1 MPNRIFQYIEVDS
14 YTELQSF
21 EDSKFRRQPIL
32 ALPMS
37 PTFEKASGILIAL
50 LILLSSASANSQD
63 LDEFMKELILNDLSD
78 ATVSSAETT
87 YQRLVHSKGEAVDCA
102 EWHRCTSTILMAGLT
117 GQRDLYANSV
127 LFDIESSNCPEPEGP
142 WWPYLVGNAY
152 FMTNNHEKAAA
163 FYSKIDWNP
172 ESDVSNFSLFVN
184 ARLNLSSALNGMG
197 DVHRAV
203 ETIDELVQTCKSYE
217 EETQTEL
224 DLSFYDNLSINLA
237 GLLISNRDFERAES
251 TLQTLDAARLDER
264 WQQVVTLNRLIIFQ
278 ETGRF
283 EQSDSIWMKA
293 LRMTEF
299 AGVPEATYNIL
310 IRQSL
315 LSDDPLGF
323 LDISEVILTNLPHV
337 LQDSAF
343 YYANLIESVAN
354 DGIFEERWKV
364 YSGIE
369 RDRSAT
375 LALQVKAITQKSSD
389 RISELTSELENK
401 RATTAQWQMIALFIG
416 LILLSIIGG
425 YAILQRRKGMVN
437 QRKLDAMLSSKH
449 DDSRVDELELKLD
462 DIRTLGDA
470 IAHGKK
476 TSDAM
481 LILKKISMKHMPE
494 NLPKKLDLNVLENY
508 SALTTSE
515 QKILKDMIAGLDAK
529 EIARILN
536 LSPSHIYN
544 SRSNI
549 RRKLEIPKEQ
559 SIEDWVI
566 ANAVNI
572 EPGHSSA

>member
-1 MPNRIFQYIEVDS
+1 M
-14 YTELQSF
+14 T
-21 EDSKFRRQPIL
+21 
-32 ALPMS
+32 
-37 PTFEKASGILIAL
+37 PTFARASGIHSALFIL
-50 LILLSSASANSQD
+50 LILPSASSQD
-63 LDEFMKELILNDLSD
+63 FDEFMKELILNELQDETI
-78 ATVSSAETT
+78 ASAEAT
-87 YQRLVHSKGEAVDCA
+87 YQQLVRNKGEETDCI
-102 EWHRCTSTILMAGLT
+102 EWHQCTSTILMAGLT

-127 LFDIESSNCPEPEGP
+127 LFDLESFDCPEPEGP

-152 FMTNNHEKAAA
+152 FMTSEHEKAAA
-163 FYSKIDWNP
+163 YYAKIIWNS
-172 ESDVSNFSLFVN
+172 ESDNSDFSLYVN

-197 DVHRAV
+197 AIHRAV

-224 DLSFYDNLSINLA
+224 DASFYDNLSINLA
-237 GLLISNRDFERAES
+237 GLLISNRDFERAEL
-251 TLQTLDAARLDER
+251 TLLSLDSDRVDER
-264 WQQVVTLNRLIIFQ
+264 WQQVVALNRLVIFQ

-283 EQSDSIWMKA
+283 EQSDSVWMNE
-293 LRMTEF
+293 LRLTEF
-299 AGVPEATYNIL
+299 AGIPEATYNIL

-315 LSDDPLGF
+315 LSDDPVGF
-323 LDISEVILTNLPHV
+323 LDIREVILTNLPHL
-337 LQDSAF
+337 LQDSEF
-343 YYANLIESVAN
+343 YYTNLMESGA
-354 DGIFEERWKV
+354 DDSIFEERWKV

-375 LALQVKAITQKSSD
+375 FALQVEALTQKSSK
-389 RISELTSELENK
+389 RISELSSELEDK
-401 RATTAQWQMIALFIG
+401 RATAAQWQMLALAIG
-416 LILLSIIGG
+416 ALLLLVIGG
-425 YAILQRRKGMVN
+425 YAIHQRRKGMAN
-437 QRKLDAMLSSKH
+437 QRKLEALLSSNLAV
-449 DDSRVDELELKLD
+449 SRVEEFEIKLD

-494 NLPKKLDLNVLENY
+494 NFPKQLDLNNLENY
-508 SALTTSE
+508 SELSTSE
-515 QKILKDMIAGLDAK
+515 QRILKDMIAGLDAK
-529 EIARILN
+529 EIARVLK

-572 EPGHSSA
+572 QSDRSEAQHT